1 MHSSIP
7 TPTLSQID
15 IGPLTF
21 HVYALCIIAG
31 IAIAIWLG
39 DKRFRKYGI
48 SSGQDLS
55 GVVSDVAV
63 IAVPAGVIGGRLYHV
78 ATTPTLYFG
87 SNGDLLSILKIWQGG
102 LGIWGAIALGALG
115 AFIAYRRIQKEKDLP
130 SFRVF
135 LDALA
140 PGILLAQAIGRF
152 GNWFNAE
159 LFGRPLDTWWA
170 LEIPYR
176 FRPKGYGLFETF
188 HPTFLYEAL
197 WTTALAVLLIKFG
210 SKWRE
215 GSTFYIYIAGYSVA
229 RFFIEAIR
237 IDSAQDVFGLRL
249 NQWTSILIFVL
260 GMTLFLDR
268 NRDKKRVVI
277 QPDL

>member
-1 MHSSIP
+1 MRSAIP
-7 TPTLSQID
+7 TPTQSQID

-21 HVYALCIIAG
+21 HFYALCIIAG

-39 DKRFRKYGI
+39 DKRLRSLGN
-48 SSGQDLS
+48 SAGLDLT
-55 GVVSDVAV
+55 GVVSEVAV
-63 IAVPAGVIGGRLYHV
+63 IAVPAGIIGGRLYHV
-78 ATTPTLYFG
+78 VTSPDQYFG
-87 SNGDLLSILKIWQGG
+87 SSGSLLSILKIWNGG
-102 LGIWGAIALGALG
+102 LGIWGAIALGVLG
-115 AFIAYRRIQKEKDLP
+115 ALLAYRRIGKERELP
-130 SFRVF
+130 SFKAF

-159 LFGRPLDTWWA
+159 LFGRPLDSWWA
-170 LEIPYR
+170 LEIPYQY
-176 FRPKGYGLFETF
+176 RPDGYGLYETF

-197 WTTALAVLLIKFG
+197 CTTLLAVLLIKFG
-210 SKWRE
+210 NRWRA
-215 GSTFYIYIAGYSVA
+215 GSVFYLYIAGYSMA
-229 RFFIEAIR
+229 RFFIEAVR
-237 IDSAQDVFGLRL
+237 IDSAHILLGMRV